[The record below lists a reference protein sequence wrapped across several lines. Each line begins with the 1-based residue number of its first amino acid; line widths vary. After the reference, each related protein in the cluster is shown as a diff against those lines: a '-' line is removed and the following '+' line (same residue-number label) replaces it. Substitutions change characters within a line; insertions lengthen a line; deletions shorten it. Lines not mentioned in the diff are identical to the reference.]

1 MRGNRYPTK
10 SRPDRKMDAAI
21 VLIMAVGRTMVED
34 EQVGGFPERPA
45 LRIMR
50 MR

>member
-1 MRGNRYPTK
+1 ME
-10 SRPDRKMDAAI
+10 AVI
-21 VLIMAVGRTMVED
+21 VLIMAVVRAMVED

>member
-1 MRGNRYPTK
+1 MRGNLYPMK

-21 VLIMAVGRTMVED
+21 MLKMAVGRAMVED
-34 EQVGGFPERPA
+34 EQAKGLEGLPF
-45 LRIMR
+45 RIMS